1 MGYSRMLSMTGYGRG
16 EYKEGGLE
24 LTVEVKTV
32 NNRYLDVSVK
42 SPRIF
47 IAFEEVIRSIVREKL
62 TRGHADVFITL
73 SDKREKERTLYL
85 DESVAKAYGDAAK
98 RVHTLFPDAE
108 NDFSVTSILRY
119 PDVIKAEE
127 NGSAD
132 EESLTALKSALSLA
146 LDKLNAMRAVEG
158 EKLEK
163 DMLSRV
169 KTIEE
174 QVNSIE
180 KRAPLVAENYRQ
192 KLETKMKKLL
202 EGVEIDEGRIL
213 TEVALFSDKSN
224 IDEELTRLHSH
235 ISQFREI
242 CKEKFVGRKLDFLV
256 QEFNRETNTICSKS
270 NDIEITRLA
279 LAMKNE
285 IEKVREQVQNVE

>member
-1 MGYSRMLSMTGYGRG
+1 MLSMTGYGRG

-24 LTVEVKTV
+24 LTVEIKTV
-32 NNRYLDVSVK
+32 NNRYLDVSIK

-62 TRGHADVFITL
+62 TRGHADVFVSL
-73 SDKREKERTLYL
+73 SDKREKEKTLYL
-85 DESVAKAYGDAAK
+85 DENTAKAYADAAR
-98 RVHTLFPDAE
+98 RVHSLFPDAQ
-108 NDFSVTSILRY
+108 NDFSVTSVLRY

-127 NGSAD
+127 SGSAD
-132 EESLTALKSALSLA
+132 EECLSALKSALSLA
-146 LDKLNAMRAVEG
+146 LDKLNDMREREG
-158 EKLEK
+158 EKLAL
-163 DMLSRV
+163 DMLSRIE
-169 KTIEE
+169 TIEG

-180 KRAPLVAENYRQ
+180 KRAPNVAENYRQ
-192 KLETKMKKLL
+192 KLEAKMKKLL
-202 EGVEIDEGRIL
+202 EGVEVDEGRLL

-242 CKEKFVGRKLDFLV
+242 CKEKLVGRKLDFLV
-256 QEFNRETNTICSKS
+256 QEFNRETNTVCSKS
-270 NDIEITRLA
+270 NDIEITRLG

-285 IEKVREQVQNVE
+285 IEKIREQVQNVE